1 MNEKE
6 VAPFTVPRLVPYAFC
21 ILAVAIALFCIPLQK
36 QAEAKSVTTPDHI
49 IEIADDLKQTM
60 LEDIK
65 DELAKDPDE
74 NKELKE
80 LLTELDEMIKEM
92 DHLLSEAE
100 SEQFMEVARGVIGKA
115 KENLGVEFKLA
126 IQDRAWDRASIVGQ
140 RIIDEFPNSRMAGEV
155 RDHIDTI
162 RERASSVSRG

>member
-1 MNEKE
+1 MLIKE
-6 VAPFTVPRLVPYAFC
+6 DA
-21 ILAVAIALFCIPLQK
+21 
-36 QAEAKSVTTPDHI
+36 
-49 IEIADDLKQTM
+49 M
-60 LEDIK
+60 
-65 DELAKDPDE
+65 
-74 NKELKE
+74 
-80 LLTELDEMIKEM
+80 EMIQEM